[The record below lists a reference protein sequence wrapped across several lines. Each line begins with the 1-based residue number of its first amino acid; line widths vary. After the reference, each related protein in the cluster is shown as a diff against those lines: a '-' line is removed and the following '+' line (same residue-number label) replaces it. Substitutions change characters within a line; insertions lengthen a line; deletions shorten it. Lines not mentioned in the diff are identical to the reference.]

1 MMFAGFFVVAIHEDY
16 LKVIFVSM
24 IKHDRFQSHFVWAF
38 CQICPRT
45 CLLYHQGES
54 STKIKVV
61 QGRDEYLKIFN
72 ASVEESREE
81 IKFFG
86 SADDFIQFVSWK
98 TENEWIKKRLKNNI
112 FMKTLL
118 LPGEDAK
125 TLREADEW
133 ELRETRILTDTKHFS
148 ASFMLFSNK
157 LIFWQPKVPLALQID
172 DEYITETMQI
182 VFEKMWTAAKL

>member
-1 MMFAGFFVVAIHEDY
+1 
-16 LKVIFVSM
+16 M

>member
-125 TLREADEW
+125 TLMEADEW

>member
-1 MMFAGFFVVAIHEDY
+1 MFAGFFVVAIHEDY